1 MLFIQVNLQT
11 CIYSDHTYV
20 LNLWFII
27 CKEIQVG
34 NDQEISKHVLIM
46 NAIYDSLL
54 KLPSSEVSVGL
65 NNLTPHGTYIISML
79 SPVDQNLTEMLLI
92 SISLQS
98 YLQVVKS

>member
-65 NNLTPHGTYIISML
+65 NNLTPHG
-79 SPVDQNLTEMLLI
+79 NLHNQHVITCGSEFNGYAI
-92 SISLQS
+92 NIN
-98 YLQVVKS
+98 